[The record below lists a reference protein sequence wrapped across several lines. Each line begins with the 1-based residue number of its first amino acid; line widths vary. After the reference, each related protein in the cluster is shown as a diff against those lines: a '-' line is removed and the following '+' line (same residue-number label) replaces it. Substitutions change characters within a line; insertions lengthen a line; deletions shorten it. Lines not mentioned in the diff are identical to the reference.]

1 MQYQTNVKIVIDKRK
16 LDTLIRLG
24 VSDENLLSLIKTQR
38 FEPTGDSL
46 IDEYLSTLIDV
57 KEFSNW
63 GGSRKNSG
71 RKPKNNQL
79 ENQDDFHLEKQDDFQ
94 LENQDES
101 NLEDKDID
109 IESDSQSSFDKNND
123 SDSKKEKCKKKESLL
138 ALPDPLSTAF
148 NEFWADYPKQRAASK
163 QNAYKAFLK
172 AIKEKRATVEKILSS
187 VKEYAQSEEVRKGFA
202 KGAAAWLNDDRF
214 NSFYGQK
221 KETIDEQYQRL
232 MMEDWNAESG
242 SF

>member
-46 IDEYLSTLIDV
+46 IDEYLSTLIDI

-79 ENQDDFHLEKQDDFQ
+79 ENQDDFHLE
-94 LENQDES
+94 NQDES

-109 IESDSQSSFDKNND
+109 IESDSEYDFDKKND
-123 SDSKKEKCKKKESLL
+123 SDSKKEKGKKKESLL

-148 NEFWADYPKQRAASK
+148 NEFWADYPKQRAGSK

-172 AIKEKRATVEKILSS
+172 AVKEKRATAEKILSS
-187 VKEYAQSEEVRKGFA
+187 VKEYAQSDEVKRGFA

-214 NSFYGQK
+214 NNIYGRDASK
-221 KETIDEQYQRL
+221 PSL
-232 MMEDWNAESG
+232 MDQVAEVWD
-242 SF
+242 F